1 MRSHGRQ
8 MNMDY
13 SLYWALRYR
22 MARIR
27 RVIFF
32 YDLMCQ
38 YWRNLML
45 RFRGN
50 PFLSWPEGLEMVWA
64 ISLFHVHGHVDQ
76 CYAWFAPTFIP
87 GAGQVDGEILE
98 TLWSVLNISSP
109 VTRRQT
115 AANRQET
122 LDDHMND
129 SNWKKIIGIG
139 EACLSTFINTF
150 S

>member
-1 MRSHGRQ
+1 MLSAWMLCASYCCRFSERREVSFWGWHNSVLLMRSHGRQ

-22 MARIR
+22 MAGIR

-50 PFLSWPEGLEMVWA
+50 PFLSWPEGLEMVRA
-64 ISLFHVHGHVDQ
+64 IGLFHVHGHVDQ
-76 CYAWFAPTFIP
+76 CYAWFAPSFVP

-98 TLWSVLNISSP
+98 TLWSVLNISGP
-109 VTRRQT
+109 VT
-115 AANRQET
+115 
-122 LDDHMND
+122 
-129 SNWKKIIGIG
+129 
-139 EACLSTFINTF
+139 
-150 S
+150 

>member
-1 MRSHGRQ
+1 
-8 MNMDY
+8 
-13 SLYWALRYR
+13 
-22 MARIR
+22 
-27 RVIFF
+27 
-32 YDLMCQ
+32 
-38 YWRNLML
+38 ML

-64 ISLFHVHGHVDQ
+64 IGLFHVHGHVDQ
-76 CYAWFAPTFIP
+76 CYAWFTLSFVL
-87 GAGQVDGEILE
+87 GVGQVDGEILE
-98 TLWSVLNISSP
+98 TLWSVLNISGP

-129 SNWKKIIGIG
+129 SNWKKIVGIG